1 MTDQQ
6 GVRWPRET
14 TGQLQ
19 ALAGY
24 PTAVCVVTGLD
35 EEGRPHAFITSQ
47 FMAVSAQPP
56 VIAMVPPAGSAT
68 WAQIAVTGRFCVNV
82 LAADQEAMARRLVD
96 ASVDELHSVMTRPEQ
111 PDALPVLA
119 GAVASFDC
127 AVHDVTV
134 VADREIVVGSVLRLG
149 AIDAVP
155 LVAARGGYGR
165 FAAVSLVARDE
176 DLLQPLNLVDSARA
190 EMEAA
195 AAELT
200 GRVVAQTV
208 IDQQIVFV
216 ASAGSLPDNRS
227 KIAMT
232 IGSRVPAIPPLASL
246 FMAWEPPAVVETWL
260 ERVTSDARRAQAR
273 IRLAQVRERGYSA
286 YVADEVSA
294 NVLRELGDLR
304 FPASFEELT
313 HEQIVKIENIT
324 VDPLDFG
331 PEQVT
336 EVEWLAVPIF
346 GKDHRVSLVLG
357 LEGLATPS
365 GWAEFERRLAR
376 LEQAASNNMAI
387 TGGQVA
393 IL

>member
-6 GVRWPRET
+6 GLRGPRKT
-14 TGQLQ
+14 SGQLQ

-24 PTAVCVVTGLD
+24 PTGVCVITGLD
-35 EEGRPHAFITSQ
+35 AEGRPHAFVSSQ
-47 FMAVSAQPP
+47 FMTVSAQPP
-56 VIAMVPPAGSAT
+56 MIAMVPPAGSAA
-68 WAQIAVTGRFCVNV
+68 WAKIAGTGRFCVNV
-82 LAADQEAMARRLVD
+82 LAADQEAMARQLVD
-96 ASVDELHSVMTRPEQ
+96 ASSDEIDSVMTRPEQ
-111 PDALPVLA
+111 PEAPPVLA

-127 AVHDVTV
+127 AVHNVTA
-134 VADREIVVGSVLRLG
+134 VADREIVVGSVLRIG

-165 FAAVSLVARDE
+165 FAAVSLVARDG
-176 DLLQPLNLVDSARA
+176 DLLGPLNLVDSARA
-190 EMEAA
+190 EIEAA
-195 AAELT
+195 AAELG

-208 IDQQIVFV
+208 IDQQIVFI

-246 FMAWEPPAVVETWL
+246 FMAWEPPAVVERWL
-260 ERVTSDARRAQAR
+260 ERVTSDERRAQAR
-273 IRLAQVRERGYSA
+273 VRLAQVRERGYSA

-294 NVLRELGDLR
+294 NVLRELADLR

-313 HEQIVKIENIT
+313 QEQIVKIENIT
-324 VDPLDFG
+324 VDPVGFG
-331 PEQVT
+331 PQHVT

-376 LEQAASNNMAI
+376 LEQAASNIMTI

-393 IL
+393 LL

>member
-1 MTDQQ
+1 MTDQE

-14 TGQLQ
+14 SGQLQ

-24 PTAVCVVTGLD
+24 PTGVCVITGLD
-35 EEGRPHAFITSQ
+35 AEGRPHAFITSQ

-56 VIAMVPPAGSAT
+56 MIAMVPPAKSAT
-68 WAQIAVTGRFCVNV
+68 WEQIAATGRFCVNV

-96 ASVDELHSVMTRPEQ
+96 ASADEIHSLMTGPEQ
-111 PDALPVLA
+111 PGPPLLA

-127 AVHDVTV
+127 AVHNVTV
-134 VADREIVVGSVLRLG
+134 VADREIVVGRVLRLG

-155 LVAARGGYGR
+155 LVSARGGYGR
-165 FAAVSLVARDE
+165 FAAVSLVTRDE

-195 AAELT
+195 AAELG

-232 IGSRVPAIPPLASL
+232 IGSRVPAIPPLAAL
-246 FMAWEPPAVVETWL
+246 CMAWEPPAVVETWL
-260 ERVTSDARRAQAR
+260 ERTTSDERRAEAR
-273 IRLAQVRERGYSA
+273 IRLAQVRDRGYSA

-304 FPASFEELT
+304 FPSSFEELT

-336 EVEWLAVPIF
+336 KVEWLAVPIF

-376 LEQAASNNMAI
+376 LEQAASSIMSI

>member
-1 MTDQQ
+1 M
-6 GVRWPRET
+6 RWPRET
-14 TGQLQ
+14 SGQLQ

-24 PTAVCVVTGLD
+24 PTGVCVITGLD
-35 EEGRPHAFITSQ
+35 AEDRPHAFITSQ

-56 VIAMVPPAGSAT
+56 MIAMVPPTDSAA
-68 WAQIAVTGRFCVNV
+68 WAQIAASGRFCVNV

-96 ASVDELHSVMTRPEQ
+96 ASTDQIDSVMTRPKE
-111 PDALPVLA
+111 PGPPTLA

-127 AVHDVTV
+127 VVHSVTV
-134 VADREIVVGSVLRLG
+134 VAEREIVVGRVLRLD

-165 FAAVSLVARDE
+165 FAAVSLVTRDE

-195 AAELT
+195 AAELG

-208 IDQQIVFV
+208 VDHQIVFI

-232 IGSRVPAIPPLASL
+232 IGSRIPAVPPLAAL
-246 FMAWEPPAVVETWL
+246 CMAWEPPAVVETWL
-260 ERVTSDARRAQAR
+260 ARATSDARREEAR

-286 YVADEVSA
+286 SVEDDASA
-294 NVLRELGDLR
+294 SILRELGDLR
-304 FPASFEELT
+304 FPTSFEDLT
-313 HEQIVKIENIT
+313 FEQVVKLESIT
-324 VDPLDFG
+324 VDPVDFG
-331 PEQVT
+331 PQRVT

-357 LEGLATPS
+357 LEGLAMPS

-376 LEQAASNNMAI
+376 LEQAASNIMTI

-393 IL
+393 IP